1 MFKSKNTLA
10 LEAARAA
17 VADIN
22 KRLDDLNRTRAERLL
37 AGDEAA
43 SIAKIDDEIAIAQH
57 AAKTEIDRII
67 LLDEEVS
74 HEEALRV
81 AKRKGDQIGRIEG
94 LCGDRVKLGAKIE
107 KKIEELLDL
116 IEEDIEITKRI
127 IAAWA
132 WSNSDRE
139 VLKPF
144 GQGIRQ
150 MLCYQFYKQSALR
163 FLGNIGFAL
172 PGAVCERTE
181 WQLQPQSIPSLTDR
195 LGEIAVYA
203 SRVMRAGFNPI
214 NKEKAEAL

>member
-17 VADIN
+17 VVDIN

-57 AAKTEIDRII
+57 AAKTEIDRIV

-94 LCGDRVKLGAKIE
+94 LCLS
-107 KKIEELLDL
+107 L
-116 IEEDIEITKRI
+116 I
-127 IAAWA
+127 
-132 WSNSDRE
+132 
-139 VLKPF
+139 
-144 GQGIRQ
+144 
-150 MLCYQFYKQSALR
+150 
-163 FLGNIGFAL
+163 
-172 PGAVCERTE
+172 
-181 WQLQPQSIPSLTDR
+181 
-195 LGEIAVYA
+195 
-203 SRVMRAGFNPI
+203 
-214 NKEKAEAL
+214 